1 MDIYE
6 KTDIGCKRSENQDR
20 VVTMRLDDS
29 TVFAVVC
36 DGMGG
41 ENAGSLASEKAIE
54 VVCDR
59 VKSAYRSGCDA
70 NSVKSLLINSVRTA
84 NAVVHDIAS
93 YDESKRG
100 MGTTCVAAIRR
111 GNMAYIVNVGDSRAY
126 VIDGGIVRITKDHT
140 YVMSLYEKGQIR
152 FDELRTHPKR
162 NMLIRAVGVEEK
174 VFPDFFE
181 AELSESGIV
190 LLCSDGLCGVC
201 DDEQILEAVENT
213 PPEKTAE
220 ALIELALENGSTDNI
235 TAALIY

>member
-70 NSVKSLLINSVRTA
+70 NSVKSLLILLP
-84 NAVVHDIAS
+84 
-93 YDESKRG
+93 
-100 MGTTCVAAIRR
+100 M
-111 GNMAYIVNVGDSRAY
+111 
-126 VIDGGIVRITKDHT
+126 TKA
-140 YVMSLYEKGQIR
+140 KGEWER
-152 FDELRTHPKR
+152 PAWLRSAGETW
-162 NMLIRAVGVEEK
+162 LT
-174 VFPDFFE
+174 
-181 AELSESGIV
+181 S
-190 LLCSDGLCGVC
+190 
-201 DDEQILEAVENT
+201 
-213 PPEKTAE
+213 
-220 ALIELALENGSTDNI
+220 
-235 TAALIY
+235 